1 MILLPLFIVQHESS
15 LVQISLIPR
24 PYLLTRKKQSG
35 RPSRIFG
42 IARDFMTSLTSQC
55 FKIFA
60 TPTHKLLRTQV
71 QRQNFTAVREMLH
84 NN

>member
-1 MILLPLFIVQHESS
+1 MALLPLFIVQRESS

-24 PYLLTRKKQSG
+24 PYLLTRKKQFG

-55 FKIFA
+55 KFCHAHSQNVENSSTEVKFYCYKGGA
-60 TPTHKLLRTQV
+60 T
-71 QRQNFTAVREMLH
+71 
-84 NN
+84 